1 MDVGV
6 LGPLEVRTGDGSPVA
21 VPDTRVRTLLVLLA
35 LARGRVV
42 PADRLIAGLWGDR
55 PPARP
60 AAVLQARVSQL
71 RGALERAEP
80 GGRALVRHRAPG
92 YLLHGAG
99 LDLDRFEDLLDR
111 ARGAAPRE
119 RADLLTR
126 ALDLWRGPAAAGFA
140 DLDGVRED
148 AARLQERRLTALEDL
163 AATRLDLGDHAGLAD
178 TLAGPAGE
186 HPYRER
192 LHAAHLRALYAA
204 GRQGEAL
211 TRYEE
216 LRTRLADDLG
226 VDPGPELTALH
237 RAVLLQDPGLT
248 REPAGN
254 LPAPAADLVGRD
266 TEVAAV
272 RGLLERHRLV
282 TVTGP
287 GGVGK
292 TSLALAAAR
301 GTAADS
307 ALPLDLA
314 ALDRD
319 PCTALATALGVR
331 DGEGDLTDRTAAL
344 LRGRRALLVVD
355 NCEHLV
361 EEVAE
366 LAARLLAAVPD
377 LRILATSQVPLAV
390 AGEYLYPL
398 APLDPPADDTPAA
411 LAASPAARLFLAR
424 AEAAGARPGTDPETA
439 AAVAAICR
447 RLDGIPLALELAA
460 TRLRHLRATDLAAR
474 LDDRFALLGGGRR
487 DAPARQ
493 RTLRA
498 AIDWSWE
505 PLPAAERAVLSRL
518 AVFADG
524 CDPAAAEALGGT
536 LDLVGALV
544 DRSLVVASTRPAGT
558 RYRLLE
564 SVAVY
569 ALEHLVPGEEDR
581 ARARHA
587 AYFADLAEEADTRL
601 RGPDQARALALLDR
615 EDANLRAAFAFAART
630 GDAATALRLALA
642 LTWYRHLRGR
652 TARSRTDLDTA
663 LALPTG
669 AAAPLAPGDAAAPAG
684 TAEMAGAAGAVGVA
698 DIAGSAAPTGAAVSG
713 RVGVAAGV
721 RELRARARAVRG
733 ALARPEGDG
742 GRWHDVDGHLGE
754 VSDPGVRA
762 RLAWFS
768 AFTRQ
773 GLGDPAAAAER
784 AAGVHAAAEAAGDRW
799 TAALARVLLA
809 LAAFGRGDLAAA
821 QAQGRAAE
829 ADLREAGDP
838 WGLLQASD
846 VLAQTAEAL
855 GDLDETARRH
865 AEGLR
870 IAEELR
876 LWREVS
882 RHASGLGRVALL
894 SGDLDRADTLHERA
908 LRLAEEQHDAVAAQ
922 YADAGIALTARR
934 RGDLDRAE
942 ASLTRWLEWNRRT
955 DGHIGAAFLHTQLG
969 YIAEQRGEPGRALE
983 LHARGRE
990 HARRSGDPRA
1000 LALALEGEAGA
1011 RSLAGEHTAAADLL
1025 ERAAALRAS
1034 TGAPLTGVELRDV
1047 DRARARIAAHAD
1059 AGGGDGERGTVP
1071 AVSG

>member
-1 MDVGV
+1 MRVGV
-6 LGPLEVRTGDGSPVA
+6 LGPLEVRAGDGSPVA
-21 VPDTRVRTLLVLLA
+21 VPDTRVRALLVLLA

-42 PADRLIAGLWGDR
+42 SADRLVADLWGER

-71 RGALERAEP
+71 RGALERGEP
-80 GGRALVRHRAPG
+80 GGRALVRHRPPG
-92 YLLHGAG
+92 YLLEGAD

-119 RADLLTR
+119 RADLLSR

-140 DLDGVRED
+140 ELDGVRED
-148 AARLQERRLTALEDL
+148 AARLEERRLTALEDL
-163 AATRLDLGDHAGLAD
+163 AEARLELGEHAGLAD
-178 TLAGPAGE
+178 DLAGPARE

-192 LHAAHLRALYAA
+192 LHAALLRALYAA

-211 TRYEE
+211 TRFEE

-226 VDPGPELTALH
+226 ADPGPELTALH
-237 RAVLLQDPGLT
+237 RAVLLQDPGLN
-248 REPAGN
+248 RAPAPPAGN
-254 LPAPAADLVGRD
+254 LPAPAAELVGRD

-301 GTAADS
+301 GAAADP

-331 DGEGDLTDRTAAL
+331 DGEGDLTGRIAAR

-355 NCEHLV
+355 NCEHV
-361 EEVAE
+361 VDEVAD
-366 LAARLLAAVPD
+366 LASVLLAALPD

-398 APLDPPADDTPAA
+398 APLGTPADDTPAA

-424 AEAAGARPGTDPETA
+424 ADAAGARPGTDADTV

-460 TRLRHLRATDLAAR
+460 TRLRHLGAVELAAR

-498 AIDWSWE
+498 AIDWSWDQLTD
-505 PLPAAERAVLSRL
+505 PERALLSRL

-524 CDPAAAEALGGT
+524 CDPAAAEAVGEGS

-544 DRSLVVASTRPAGT
+544 DRSLVVASTRPEGT

-569 ALEHLVPGEEDR
+569 SLEHLAAEGGEHR

-587 AYFADLAEEADTRL
+587 AYYAGLAEGADARL
-601 RGPDQARALALLDR
+601 RGPGQAEALALLDR
-615 EDANLRAAFAFAART
+615 EEANLRAASDFAVRD
-630 GDAATALRLALA
+630 GDTATALRLAVA
-642 LTWYRHLRGR
+642 LTWYRYLRGR
-652 TARSRTDLDTA
+652 TALARTALDTA
-663 LALPTG
+663 LALPS
-669 AAAPLAPGDAAAPAG
+669 PAG
-684 TAEMAGAAGAVGVA
+684 TAGEG
-698 DIAGSAAPTGAAVSG
+698 
-713 RVGVAAGV
+713 
-721 RELRARARAVRG
+721 EARARATVLRA
-733 ALARPEGDG
+733 ALARPASDDEW
-742 GRWHDVDGHLGE
+742 WHDDTDAHLDR
-754 VSDPGVRA
+754 VADPAVRA
-762 RLAWFS
+762 RLAWFA
-768 AFTRQ
+768 AFTRS
-773 GLGDPAAAAER
+773 GLGDPAAAAARVR
-784 AAGVHAAAEAAGDRW
+784 AAHTAALAAGDRW
-799 TAALARVLLA
+799 SAALARVLLA

-821 QAQGRAAE
+821 LADGRAAE
-829 ADLREAGDP
+829 ADLRDLGDP
-838 WGLLQASD
+838 WGLLQAFD
-846 VLAQTAEAL
+846 ALAQTAEAL
-855 GDLDETARRH
+855 GDLDETARLH

-870 IAEELR
+870 IAEDLR
-876 LWREVS
+876 LWRDVS
-882 RHASGLGRVALL
+882 RHASGLGRTALL
-894 SGDLDRADTLHERA
+894 TGDLDRADTLHERA
-908 LRLAEEQHDAVAAQ
+908 LRLAEEQHDTVAAQ

-969 YIAEQRGEPGRALE
+969 YIAEQRGEPARALE
-983 LHARGRE
+983 LHARGLE
-990 HARRSGDPRA
+990 HARLSGDPRA
-1000 LALALEGEAGA
+1000 LALAMEGEAGA
-1011 RSLAGEHTAAADLL
+1011 RSLVGEHAAAADLL
-1025 ERAAALRAS
+1025 DRAAALRAS
-1034 TGAPLTGVELRDV
+1034 AGAPLAGIERWDVE
-1047 DRARARIAAHAD
+1047 RARARLAAHAG
-1059 AGGGDGERGTVP
+1059 AGEGDGERGTVP